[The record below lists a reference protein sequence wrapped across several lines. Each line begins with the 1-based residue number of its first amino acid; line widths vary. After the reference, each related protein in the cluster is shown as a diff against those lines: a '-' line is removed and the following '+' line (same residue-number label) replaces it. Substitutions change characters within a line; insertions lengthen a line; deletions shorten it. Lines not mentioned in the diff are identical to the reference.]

1 MDELCKHC
9 GGPIA
14 TRNPT
19 GTCDHLFWPDNLS
32 ADAKRANGFVSV
44 GADELRELLRE
55 IMARLALDSE
65 DDCWDVAQ
73 RLEIENAGSLWE
85 WAQKAQAALDKTG

>member
-32 ADAKRANGFVSV
+32 ADAKRANGFVKV
-44 GADELRELLRE
+44 VRETWITKDEYE
-55 IMARLALDSE
+55 
-65 DDCWDVAQ
+65 Q
-73 RLEIENAGSLWE
+73 PPTFGS
-85 WAQKAQAALDKTG
+85 TNR